1 MSETP
6 PPPSDD
12 QHDSS
17 GHSEDHPNLPG
28 LDDLVDSGW
37 EPRSEEAQ
45 QVFDS
50 LQPLEALRETP
61 PVEDVLVH
69 ATLARIK
76 ATPRPSDPKSAVPTP
91 SPAAGFGSGLSL
103 IHI

>member
-6 PPPSDD
+6 PPPCDD

-45 QVFDS
+45 QMLLS
-50 LQPLEALRETP
+50 PQKLQQ
-61 PVEDVLVH
+61 
-69 ATLARIK
+69 
-76 ATPRPSDPKSAVPTP
+76 
-91 SPAAGFGSGLSL
+91 
-103 IHI
+103 

>member
-6 PPPSDD
+6 PPPFDD
-12 QHDSS
+12 EHDSS

-50 LQPLEALRETP
+50 LQTLEALR
-61 PVEDVLVH
+61 
-69 ATLARIK
+69 
-76 ATPRPSDPKSAVPTP
+76 
-91 SPAAGFGSGLSL
+91 
-103 IHI
+103 